1 MSSLESQGIPLHFT
15 WCPAHCDIKENEQA
29 DVLAGTAANKR
40 EAEVIVL
47 RPRSVFA
54 SDIRQERARANERR
68 RTVLR
73 NSRDD
78 NHERLSRL
86 LVTPIPEWFRAH
98 GERPQQSVL
107 AQLRLG
113 HVPLNYHLSRMGEGS
128 PTCMCDGESWE
139 TVRHF
144 LLSCGQYTNMRRLL
158 ISQVR
163 DVTGIKSDA
172 LVDDRVLLGGW
183 RFPKEIQLK
192 IADHLYQYVRGTQ
205 RLNLFKGPDRGRQ

>member
-1 MSSLESQGIPLHFT
+1 MQ
-15 WCPAHCDIKENEQA
+15 
-29 DVLAGTAANKR
+29 
-40 EAEVIVL
+40 
-47 RPRSVFA
+47 
-54 SDIRQERARANERR
+54 
-68 RTVLR
+68 
-73 NSRDD
+73 
-78 NHERLSRL
+78 
-86 LVTPIPEWFRAH
+86 
-98 GERPQQSVL
+98 
-107 AQLRLG
+107 
-113 HVPLNYHLSRMGEGS
+113 LNYHLSRMGEGS

-144 LLSCGQYTNMRRLL
+144 LLSCGQYTNMRHRL